1 MTERFAVHHGGTEP
15 RRKLVLED
23 LTQEIIGAAIEV
35 HRVLGPGLLESA
47 YEECLCHELNL
58 CGMAFQRQVALAV
71 EYKSVKLDCGY
82 KLDLLV
88 EDAVVLELKCVEKL
102 TPIHEAQLL
111 TYLKLSSKRVGLLF
125 NFNTAILA
133 RGLVRKVL

>member
-1 MTERFAVHHGGTEP
+1 MTTFGIHHGGTEP
-15 RRKLVLED
+15 RRKLILED

-47 YEECLCHELNL
+47 YEECLCHEFNIRRIS
-58 CGMAFQRQVALAV
+58 FQRQVALPV

-88 EDAVVLELKCVEKL
+88 EDAGVLELKCVENL

-125 NFNTAILA
+125 NFNTAILT